1 MDIRKQKVINLVRSQ
16 TNYNEREALEKLN
29 YWNNDYL
36 KVIKEYLNPDFEK
49 KKEIKKQSTNQRVM
63 KEIRS
68 FMDNSSQ
75 KYINK
80 KNNIETNTD
89 KLKKEIYTNLANINY
104 IDNNSNNA
112 KNSNETNIDNNK

>member
-1 MDIRKQKVINLVRSQ
+1 MDIRKQKVVNLIRSQ
-16 TNYNEREALEKLN
+16 TNYNEVEALEKLTH
-29 YWNNDYL
+29 WNNDYL
-36 KVIKEYLNPDFEK
+36 KVIKEYLNPNFEK
-49 KKEIKKQSTNQRVM
+49 KKEVKIQSTNQRVM

-104 IDNNSNNA
+104 IDNNANNSNNV
-112 KNSNETNIDNNK
+112 KKTNIDENK

>member
-1 MDIRKQKVINLVRSQ
+1 MDIRKQQIVKLIRGQ
-16 TNYNEREALEKLN
+16 TNYNEEEALEKLT

-36 KVIKEYLNPDFEK
+36 KVKKQNLNPDFEK
-49 KKEIKKQSTNQRVM
+49 KKETKKISTNQQVM

-80 KNNIETNTD
+80 KNNIETDND

-104 IDNNSNNA
+104 INN
-112 KNSNETNIDNNK
+112 KNKTDNNK

>member
-1 MDIRKQKVINLVRSQ
+1 MDIRNQQVISLIRSQ
-16 TNYNEREALEKLN
+16 TNYNEAEALEKLN

-49 KKEIKKQSTNQRVM
+49 KKETKKLSTNQRVM
-63 KEIRS
+63 KEIRG

-104 IDNNSNNA
+104 IDNAN
-112 KNSNETNIDNNK
+112 KMHIENNK

>member
-1 MDIRKQKVINLVRSQ
+1 MDIRKQKVINLIRSQ
-16 TNYNEREALEKLN
+16 TNYNETEALEKLTH
-29 YWNNDYL
+29 WNNDYL

-80 KNNIETNTD
+80 KNNIETNED

-104 IDNNSNNA
+104 IDNNS
-112 KNSNETNIDNNK
+112 KNSNETNIDDNK

>member
-1 MDIRKQKVINLVRSQ
+1 MDIRKQKVINLIRSQ
-16 TNYNEREALEKLN
+16 TNYNEAEALEKLTH
-29 YWNNDYL
+29 WNNDYL

-63 KEIRS
+63 KEIRN

-80 KNNIETNTD
+80 KNNIETNAD
-89 KLKKEIYTNLANINY
+89 KLKKEIYTNIANINY
-104 IDNNSNNA
+104 IDNDSKNS
-112 KNSNETNIDNNK
+112 KISNETNTNDNK